1 MDENGDNSALSY
13 YRERIRAGRRVNAVL
28 RLYIAVGMMLA
39 IIGSGYLLYSKLHLT
54 LDEQEKLALAA
65 ALVGA
70 FTSAIS
76 AFYLVYRRSI
86 YEQDTERAREH
97 QAVGLFLELWSRF
110 EETIRKTA
118 LGEYVGSR
126 ASIREI
132 LKAAREANIISIAD
146 QGEAEA
152 LLQFR
157 NSLVHGVGK
166 ASFYDL
172 EEYRKRL
179 VDLLSKIE

>member
-1 MDENGDNSALSY
+1 MDENEDSSAVSY
-13 YRERIRAGRRVNAVL
+13 YRERVRLGRRVNAIL
-28 RLYIAVGMMLA
+28 RLYIAVGVMLA
-39 IIGSGYLLYSKLHLT
+39 IVGVGYLVYSKLHLT

-65 ALVGA
+65 ALVGG

-76 AFYLVYRRSI
+76 AFYLIYRRSI

-110 EETIRKTA
+110 EDTIRERT
-118 LGEYVGSR
+118 LGEYAGSR
-126 ASIREI
+126 ASIRDVM
-132 LKAAREANIISIAD
+132 KAARDTGLISIGDQVEAD
-146 QGEAEA
+146 A

-157 NSLVHGVGK
+157 NTLVHGVGK

-172 EEYRKRL
+172 EDYRKRL
-179 VDLLSKIE
+179 VRLLSKLE